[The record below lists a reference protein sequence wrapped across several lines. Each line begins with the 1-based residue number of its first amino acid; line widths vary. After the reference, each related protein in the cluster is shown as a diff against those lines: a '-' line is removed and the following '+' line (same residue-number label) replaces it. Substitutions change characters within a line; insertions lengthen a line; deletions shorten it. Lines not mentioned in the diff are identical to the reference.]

1 MAALAGAYVRN
12 HGRYTLEFE
21 GGGGG
26 IDVVDWLPV
35 DVAAQAIVECTPSNV
50 ERSEMHSL
58 DVFHIINPKTS
69 FWRDMVPVI
78 QEFVA
83 ENREEWWNL

>member
-1 MAALAGAYVRN
+1 
-12 HGRYTLEFE
+12 
-21 GGGGG
+21 
-26 IDVVDWLPV
+26 
-35 DVAAQAIVECTPSNV
+35 
-50 ERSEMHSL
+50 MHSL